1 MPRKTK
7 ELNEEKEIKK
17 VTSDVTDVNLKDN
30 KKTSSKTKKSASKEC
45 ISKKSTK
52 SSKLNT
58 TNLDNDVLLD
68 KENKSNGEKDLK
80 NQSTGKKSVS
90 KSTKLKTD
98 NSKSKSSKTSTSKK
112 NSNSRTTKSTKN
124 SMAKSKTLNKNSKEE
139 SFINNEYYDLPYRY
153 NQTVVKVL
161 AQTPNNLFIY
171 WDISDEDRENL
182 KEQYGE
188 NFFEVTYPV
197 LIVYNDTLNYSF
209 EVSINDFAN
218 SWYLHVNDSKSDYR
232 IELGRRPIDYNKFN
246 ENVRTIN
253 ENISHN
259 VDYIHIYTSNEIES
273 PNDRILFNK
282 EQKMVYY
289 RNVKTNQSFSK
300 PITSISF
307 MQNMGKIYN
316 IYDFYKQLYKEENI
330 EDLYDLS
337 NPSSGNPSSSM
348 PSSGSFR

>member
-7 ELNEEKEIKK
+7 ELSEEKETKKTTSNVKKVEPK
-17 VTSDVTDVNLKDN
+17 VTSKKEVSAKN
-30 KKTSSKTKKSASKEC
+30 KASASN
-45 ISKKSTK
+45 SKKSTK
-52 SSKLNT
+52 TSSVTEKKTSRKKVSDDKKT
-58 TNLDNDVLLD
+58 T
-68 KENKSNGEKDLK
+68 
-80 NQSTGKKSVS
+80 TKKS
-90 KSTKLKTD
+90 L
-98 NSKSKSSKTSTSKK
+98 NSKSNSKTTTKKASATKTKKELSKKSSASKATTS
-112 NSNSRTTKSTKN
+112 R
-124 SMAKSKTLNKNSKEE
+124 KNSKKE
-139 SFINNEYYDLPYRY
+139 SVVQNEYYDLPYRY